1 MSQPREQQHLRK
13 QWDRWVGVV
22 RKVESRQG
30 RPVSARRYAI
40 LYQTILDACK
50 EDRHAGV
57 SNFSPSRRLHG
68 KIRKLVEPWV
78 SLETLLHSDRRIL
91 RDLLMQAREVED
103 VMHPRLVRVSRPIRV
118 LFAALLIGVCLF
130 AGAIFLS
137 GEDVVVGSLLEQ
149 LELVRRRLK
158 LIVAQATVT
167 QWLGLVTLVVVVFG
181 LSLTVGTR
189 KS

>member
-1 MSQPREQQHLRK
+1 M
-13 QWDRWVGVV
+13 
-22 RKVESRQG
+22 
-30 RPVSARRYAI
+30 
-40 LYQTILDACK
+40 
-50 EDRHAGV
+50 
-57 SNFSPSRRLHG
+57 
-68 KIRKLVEPWV
+68 

-91 RDLLMQAREVED
+91 RDLLMQAREVDD
-103 VMHPRLVRVSRPIRV
+103 VMHPRLVRVSRPFRV

-149 LELVRRRLK
+149 LEVVRRRLK